1 MRLLPE
7 KDRFSLNETRPHALF
22 SFGTLLDE
30 RVQKTI
36 FGQAVPQSPAALAG
50 HATRPVR
57 ITDPEVIAT
66 SGLDVHLTLERRI
79 GAEVEGAVLHLTDAD
94 LAAADDYEV
103 DDYTRRRVRL
113 SSGASA
119 WAYLDAR
126 PLRSAS
132 RIVIVGD
139 SIAYGRCDPQG
150 GWAARL
156 AVGHIATDETD
167 NRVFN
172 LAVPGS
178 TLAEAA
184 EQTPALLPARRP
196 DTVMVAAGINDMASA
211 GTDSGPVRLEES
223 LEALAATAL
232 AYGARLVV
240 VGPTWLD
247 EDRAPV
253 YEGLSFTHERASTLR
268 ENLRS
273 WCAAHH
279 IDHLDPWEPLRDR
292 PDLLADG
299 LHPTPEGHDA
309 LHRHLTGL
317 AF

>member
-1 MRLLPE
+1 M
-7 KDRFSLNETRPHALF
+7 NEIRPHALF

-30 RVQKTI
+30 RVQKTL
-36 FGQAVPQSPAALAG
+36 FGQAVPQTPAALAG
-50 HATRPVR
+50 HATQPIR

-103 DDYTRRRVRL
+103 DDYVRRRTRL
-113 SSGASA
+113 SSGATA

-139 SIAYGRCDPQG
+139 SIAYGRCDPRG

-156 AVGHIATDETD
+156 ATGHIAANETEH
-167 NRVFN
+167 RVFN
-172 LAVPGS
+172 LAVPGA
-178 TLAEAA
+178 TLAEVAA
-184 EQTPALLPARRP
+184 QTPALLPARLP
-196 DTVMVAAGINDMASA
+196 DTLVVAAGINDMAAA
-211 GTDSGPVRLEES
+211 GDSPVHLEAH
-223 LEALAATAL
+223 LDALAATAQTH
-232 AYGARLVV
+232 GARMVV
-240 VGPTWLD
+240 VGPLWLD
-247 EDRAPV
+247 EERAPA
-253 YEGLSFTHERASTLR
+253 YDGLSFTQERASTLR
-268 ENLRS
+268 ETVRS

-279 IDHLDPWEPLRDR
+279 IDHLDLWEPLRGR

-299 LHPTPEGHDA
+299 LHPTPEGHA
-309 LHRHLTGL
+309 ILHRHLMDVAL
-317 AF
+317 

>member
-1 MRLLPE
+1 M
-7 KDRFSLNETRPHALF
+7 NEPRPHALF

-30 RVQKTI
+30 RVQKTL
-36 FGQAVPQSPAALAG
+36 FGQAVPQTPAALAG
-50 HATRPVR
+50 HTTRPIR

-66 SGLDVHLTLERRI
+66 SGLDVHLTLERKI
-79 GAEVEGAVLHLTDAD
+79 GAEVQGAVLHLTAAD

-103 DDYTRRRVRL
+103 DDYVRRRARL

-156 AVGHIATDETD
+156 AASHIALNEVD

-172 LAVPGS
+172 LAIPGS
-178 TLAEAA
+178 TLAEVA

-196 DTVMVAAGINDMASA
+196 DTLVVAAGINDVAMNDNGPA
-211 GTDSGPVRLEES
+211 GLEES
-223 LEALAATAL
+223 LDALAATAL
-232 AYGARLVV
+232 AHDARLVV
-240 VGPTWLD
+240 VGPAWLD
-247 EDRAPV
+247 KDHAPDHD
-253 YEGLSFTHERASTLR
+253 GLSFTHERASTLR

-273 WCAAHH
+273 WCTTHC
-279 IDHLDPWEPLRDR
+279 IDHLDLWEPLRDR
-292 PDLLADG
+292 PKLLADG
-299 LHPTPEGHDA
+299 LHPTPEGHDM
-309 LHRHLTGL
+309 LHRHLMDVAL
-317 AF
+317 

>member
-1 MRLLPE
+1 M
-7 KDRFSLNETRPHALF
+7 NEPRPHALF

-30 RVQKTI
+30 RVQETL
-36 FGQAVPQSPAALAG
+36 FGQAVPQTPAALAG
-50 HATRPVR
+50 HTTRPLR

-79 GAEVEGAVLHLTDAD
+79 GAEVQGAILHLTDAD

-103 DDYTRRRVRL
+103 DDYVRRRARL

-156 AVGHIATDETD
+156 AAGHIALDETD
-167 NRVFN
+167 HRVFN

-178 TLAEAA
+178 TLAEVA

-196 DTVMVAAGINDMASA
+196 DTLVVAAGINDVAVV
-211 GTDSGPVRLEES
+211 GKGPARLEES
-223 LEALAATAL
+223 LDALAATAL
-232 AYGARLVV
+232 THGARLVV

-247 EDRAPV
+247 EDRAPD
-253 YEGLSFTHERASTLR
+253 YDGLSFTRERASTLR

-273 WCAAHH
+273 WCTSHR
-279 IDHLDPWEPLRDR
+279 IDHLDLWEPLRDR

-299 LHPTPEGHDA
+299 LHPTPEGHA
-309 LHRHLTGL
+309 MLHRHLMGVAL
-317 AF
+317 

>member
-1 MRLLPE
+1 M
-7 KDRFSLNETRPHALF
+7 NEIRPHALF

-30 RVQKTI
+30 RVQKTL
-36 FGQAVPQSPAALAG
+36 FGQAVPRTPAALAG
-50 HATRPVR
+50 HTTRPIR

-103 DDYTRRRVRL
+103 DDYVRRRARL

-156 AVGHIATDETD
+156 AAGHIAANETD

-172 LAVPGS
+172 LAVPGA
-178 TLAEAA
+178 TLAEIA
-184 EQTPALLPARRP
+184 EQTPALLPARLP
-196 DTVMVAAGINDMASA
+196 DTLVVAAGINDMAAA
-211 GTDSGPVRLEES
+211 GDGPVRLDGH
-223 LEALAATAL
+223 LDALAATARTH
-232 AYGARLVV
+232 GARLVV
-240 VGPTWLD
+240 LGPLWLD
-247 EDRAPV
+247 EDRAPA
-253 YEGLSFTHERASTLR
+253 YEGLSFTQERASALR
-268 ENLRS
+268 ETLRS

-279 IDHLDPWEPLRDR
+279 IDHLDLWEPLRDR
-292 PDLLADG
+292 PDLLTDG
-299 LHPTPEGHDA
+299 LHPTPEGHA
-309 LHRHLTGL
+309 TLHRHLMNV